1 MEINFR
7 KIPIVGGF
15 YKRLIGITKICL
27 KKRMGNSK
35 LTYNEIVTFSI
46 EVECIIKSRSLT
58 YAEDD
63 LNNDVLTAIQFSLW
77 T

>member
-1 MEINFR
+1 
-7 KIPIVGGF
+7 
-15 YKRLIGITKICL
+15 
-27 KKRMGNSK
+27 MGNSK

-63 LNNDVLTAIQFSLW
+63 LNNDVLTASQFSLW